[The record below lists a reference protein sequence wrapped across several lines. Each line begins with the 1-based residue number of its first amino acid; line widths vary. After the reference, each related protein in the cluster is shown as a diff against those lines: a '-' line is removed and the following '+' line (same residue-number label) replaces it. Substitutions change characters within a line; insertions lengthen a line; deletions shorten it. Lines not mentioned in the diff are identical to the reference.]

1 MTYNGFLHT
10 AEWLRRIQ
18 EPESEND
25 MEGTTEDAAP
35 STPAQTSLPDLDPE
49 HAFNAQA
56 PIQHLNRLS
65 RASYM
70 IHEGTSKRCHGDGD
84 WTWANEELPGTYD
97 GTGDS
102 GTCTPIH
109 TPPSADISMRRTR
122 SRVAQVKTVMQ
133 EQEDT
138 LQAVAAALATGSMP
152 LDSSGLRQKRQ
163 GPRETMTWDVGKSV
177 AVTESEGLGRNSQTR
192 RLLPIFDS
200 RWPHTSDTWIQ
211 HSRR

>member
-1 MTYNGFLHT
+1 
-10 AEWLRRIQ
+10 
-18 EPESEND
+18 

-35 STPAQTSLPDLDPE
+35 STPAQTRLPDLDLE
-49 HAFNAQA
+49 HEFNAEA

-109 TPPSADISMRRTR
+109 KVSTPTSADTSMRRTR
-122 SRVAQVKTVMQ
+122 SRVPQVQ
-133 EQEDT
+133 EQEGT
-138 LQAVAAALATGSMP
+138 LQAVAAALATGLMP
-152 LDSSGLRQKRQ
+152 FDSSGLRQTRQ
-163 GPRETMTWDVGKSV
+163 GPRETMTWDMGKSV